1 MTAGARDTTRSRMGI
16 RPADSATR
24 RAVDVAV
31 ALLALVLLLPL
42 LVCLALAIRLSSPGP
57 AFFRQE
63 RVGSCGTRFRIW
75 KFRTMVV
82 DAERRG
88 PMVSGRV
95 DPRVTSVGRLLRAT
109 RMDELPQLINL
120 FRGEMTL
127 VGPRPEVPR
136 FVTHYSRAE
145 CALLSVRPGI
155 IGPGALLF
163 AAEQADELD
172 HAVDP
177 DLHYVR
183 YHLHPKLALDLE
195 YLASRGLR
203 RDVGLVLAALRTAVG
218 R

>member
-1 MTAGARDTTRSRMGI
+1 MTTGAWDTTRNRMGI

-24 RAVDVAV
+24 RVIDVTI
-31 ALLALVLLLPL
+31 ALLGLVLLLPL

-63 RVGSCGTRFRIW
+63 RVGSCGTRFRMW

-120 FRGEMTL
+120 VRGEMTL

-136 FVTHYSRAE
+136 FVAHYRRAE
-145 CALLSVRPGI
+145 FALLSVRPGI

-177 DLHYVR
+177 DQHYVTH
-183 YHLHPKLALDLE
+183 HLHPKLALDLE
-195 YLASRGLR
+195 YLAARGLR

>member
-1 MTAGARDTTRSRMGI
+1 VTAGASDRTRSLTGT
-16 RPADSATR
+16 RPADGTTR
-24 RAVDVAV
+24 RAVDLTVG
-31 ALLALVLLLPL
+31 LCALVVLLPA
-42 LVCLALAIRLSSPGP
+42 LVCLALAIRISSPGP

-63 RVGSCGTRFRIW
+63 RVGRRGTRFRIW

-82 DAERRG
+82 DAERCG
-88 PMVSGRV
+88 PMVSGRA
-95 DPRVTSVGRLLRAT
+95 DPRVTGIGRLLRAT

-120 FRGEMTL
+120 IRGEMTL

-136 FVTHYSRAE
+136 LVAHYNRAE
-145 CALLSVRPGI
+145 YVLLTVRPGI

-177 DLHYVR
+177 DQHYVR

-195 YLASRGLR
+195 YLAARGLR
-203 RDVGLVLAALRTAVG
+203 RDVELILAALRMALG